1 MTQDVI
7 RPSECSMWI
16 WEKVYSAG
24 FGWSA
29 LKTLIDSIWS
39 IVSFQAYD
47 PLFISYLKVLSTGV
61 SGVLKSPAITVL
73 LSISPFMTITFALF
87 PGNFLGK
94 ESACSAGDPGSIP
107 GSGRSPG
114 EGIGCPPQ
122 YSWASLVAQLVENP
136 SAMRET

>member
-29 LKTLIDSIWS
+29 LKILIDSIWS
-39 IVSFQAYD
+39 IVSFKAYD
-47 PLFISYLKVLSTGV
+47 PLFISCLKVLSPGV

-73 LSISPFMTITFALF
+73 LSVSPFMAI
-87 PGNFLGK
+87 NI
-94 ESACSAGDPGSIP
+94 C
-107 GSGRSPG
+107 
-114 EGIGCPPQ
+114 
-122 YSWASLVAQLVENP
+122 LVP
-136 SAMRET
+136 W